1 MCFGKNSVWAFKNF
15 VNLNGKGETNDAS
28 ADLLFL
34 LSCSLKTPRVAVN
47 GRPVVTRDGREGRSR
62 ARENDNERS
71 NEGREKEITRKCEG
85 SVQRKIAQKKAVKSG
100 KG

>member
-1 MCFGKNSVWAFKNF
+1 MWAFKNF
-15 VNLNGKGETNDAS
+15 VSLNGKGETNDAS

-71 NEGREKEITRKCEG
+71 NEGREKEITRKCER
-85 SVQRKIAQKKAVKSG
+85 VVCKKRLRKRRLSRVEKDNKTR
-100 KG
+100 